1 MAIDWGMPW
10 SWAEVSVPIGVPGS
24 GERKVLWIECFES
37 ESIQAHINRMEEV
50 AHKAGAGIIIAD
62 LGFGQAQNEGLRE
75 KFPHEFWTIF
85 TNDAAK
91 FDPLIDAKEQ
101 HVNWGKVRCAKSH
114 FGMLRQKKVHLPKD
128 SPMIHYSAREAK
140 PAHVLWMEH
149 HKAVS
154 IRVDGSDQDKSKL
167 VDQERGLDPREIFV
181 ANGPCHLFMV
191 SAYADTVYR
200 YVARQ
205 ERWKEWKHR
214 RHRGRVKIAVAGGRR
229 R

>member
-1 MAIDWGMPW
+1 
-10 SWAEVSVPIGVPGS
+10 
-24 GERKVLWIECFES
+24 
-37 ESIQAHINRMEEV
+37 
-50 AHKAGAGIIIAD
+50 
-62 LGFGQAQNEGLRE
+62 
-75 KFPHEFWTIF
+75 
-85 TNDAAK
+85 
-91 FDPLIDAKEQ
+91 
-101 HVNWGKVRCAKSH
+101 
-114 FGMLRQKKVHLPKD
+114 
-128 SPMIHYSAREAK
+128 MIHYSAREAK